1 MNNLV
6 NTIEIYSD
14 LMTSNNHEKENLKEY
29 LIENIKDKSFRNE
42 FVNEINDFI
51 SSPYFSFLESS
62 YKSTINELIKN
73 INEQFKEKHILNKN
87 LKGKVYESAITLE
100 QYATLLDKL
109 HVKDMDNIFIY
120 DIKEKNNFINEG
132 KVGILLNSDNEVNII
147 DIPVIDIPVSIN
159 DPLQMKIIEEQ
170 IASIITQENIK
181 ENQYENE
188 QFEQEND
195 DLEI

>member
-29 LIENIKDKSFRNE
+29 LIENIKDESFRNE

-51 SSPYFSFLESS
+51 SSPYFSFLESN

-87 LKGKVYESAITLE
+87 LKGIVYESAITLG

-132 KVGILLNSDNEVNII
+132 KVGILLNLDNEVNI
-147 DIPVIDIPVSIN
+147 IDIPVSIN
-159 DPLQMKIIEEQ
+159 DPLQMKIVEEQ
-170 IASIITQENIK
+170 ITSIIVQENIR
-181 ENQYENE
+181 EEHYTNE
-188 QFEQEND
+188 QEEQEDNI
-195 DLEI
+195 LEI

>member
-1 MNNLV
+1 
-6 NTIEIYSD
+6 
-14 LMTSNNHEKENLKEY
+14 
-29 LIENIKDKSFRNE
+29 
-42 FVNEINDFI
+42 
-51 SSPYFSFLESS
+51 
-62 YKSTINELIKN
+62 
-73 INEQFKEKHILNKN
+73 
-87 LKGKVYESAITLE
+87 
-100 QYATLLDKL
+100 
-109 HVKDMDNIFIY
+109 MDNIFIY

-132 KVGILLNSDNEVNII
+132 KVGILLNSDNEVNI
-147 DIPVIDIPVSIN
+147 IDIPVSIN

>member
-51 SSPYFSFLESS
+51 SSPYFSFLESN

-87 LKGKVYESAITLE
+87 LKGIVYESAITLG

-132 KVGILLNSDNEVNII
+132 KVGILLNLDNGVNI
-147 DIPVIDIPVSIN
+147 IDIPVSIN
-159 DPLQMKIIEEQ
+159 DPLQMKFVEEQ
-170 IASIITQENIK
+170 ITSIIVQENIR
-181 ENQYENE
+181 EEHYTNE
-188 QFEQEND
+188 QEEQEDNI
-195 DLEI
+195 LEI

>member
-62 YKSTINELIKN
+62 YKSIINELIKN

-132 KVGILLNSDNEVNII
+132 KVGILLNSDKEVNI
-147 DIPVIDIPVSIN
+147 IDIPVSIN

>member
-1 MNNLV
+1 MNDLV

-14 LMTSNNHEKENLKEY
+14 LMTSNAHEKENLKEY

-51 SSPYFSFLESS
+51 SSPYFSFLESN

-87 LKGKVYESAITLE
+87 LKGIVYESAITLG

-132 KVGILLNSDNEVNII
+132 KVGILLNLDNGVNI
-147 DIPVIDIPVSIN
+147 IDIPVSIN
-159 DPLQMKIIEEQ
+159 DPLQMKIVEEQ
-170 IASIITQENIK
+170 ITSIIVQENIR
-181 ENQYENE
+181 EEHYTNE
-188 QFEQEND
+188 QEEQEDNI
-195 DLEI
+195 LEI

>member
-14 LMTSNNHEKENLKEY
+14 LMTSNAHEKENLKEY

-51 SSPYFSFLESS
+51 SSPYFSFLESN

-73 INEQFKEKHILNKN
+73 INEQFKEKHILNNN
-87 LKGKVYESAITLE
+87 LKGIVYESAITLG

-132 KVGILLNSDNEVNII
+132 KVGILLNLDNGVNI
-147 DIPVIDIPVSIN
+147 IDIPVSIN
-159 DPLQMKIIEEQ
+159 DPLQMKIVEEQ
-170 IASIITQENIK
+170 ITSIIVQENIR
-181 ENQYENE
+181 EEHYTNE
-188 QFEQEND
+188 QEEQEDNI
-195 DLEI
+195 LEI

>member
-51 SSPYFSFLESS
+51 SSPYFSFLESN

-87 LKGKVYESAITLE
+87 LKGIVYESAITLG
-100 QYATLLDKL
+100 QYTTLLDKL

-132 KVGILLNSDNEVNII
+132 KVGILLNLDNGVNI
-147 DIPVIDIPVSIN
+147 IDIPVSIN
-159 DPLQMKIIEEQ
+159 DPLQMKIAEEQ
-170 IASIITQENIK
+170 ITSIIVQENIR
-181 ENQYENE
+181 EEHYTNE
-188 QFEQEND
+188 QEEQEDNI
-195 DLEI
+195 LEI